1 MTEQSQSA
9 EPICIALATPPGA
22 IRAGLRAMLAE
33 VSGIRVVYEGTSL
46 ASIADLSAPPDIA
59 ILTPGA
65 ARGLDWAALFAALPG
80 LAFLFLLPE
89 EPARLPSAD
98 VLNGRVWGVLPLGS
112 DEETLTAALRALY
125 QGLLVSPPG
134 MAGPLINLREL
145 EPGEEEDYETLTP
158 RETEIL
164 QQMTLGLTNKQIA
177 LALGISEHTVKY
189 HISSVY
195 TKLKAMNRAEA
206 VSKGARRGLI
216 EI

>member
-1 MTEQSQSA
+1 
-9 EPICIALATPPGA
+9 
-22 IRAGLRAMLAE
+22 MLAG
-33 VSGIRVVYEGTSL
+33 VSGFQVVHEGTGL
-46 ASIADLSAPPDIA
+46 APVQELPAQVDLA

-65 ARGLDWAALFAALPG
+65 ARGLDWPALFAHLPG
-80 LAFLFLLPE
+80 LALLFLLPE
-89 EPARLPSAD
+89 EPARLPSLD
-98 VLNGRVWGVLPLGS
+98 VLRDRVWGVLPLGS
-112 DEETLTAALRALY
+112 DEESLAAALRALY
-125 QGLLVSPPG
+125 QGLQVSPPG
-134 MAGPLINLREL
+134 LAGPFANPRENDNDDR
-145 EPGEEEDYETLTP
+145 GDYEALTP

-195 TKLKAMNRAEA
+195 NKLKAMNRAEA